1 MQTITIPKKEYQGIV
16 RRQVK
21 IEQELRAVRKVL
33 LQEIDEAEIKPVVLA
48 RWEKI
53 SCDLDDGKGLTFSS
67 VSKMRDWLKNV

>member
-16 RRQVK
+16 RRQAK

-33 LQEIDEAEIKPVVLA
+33 RREIDEAEIRPAVLS

-53 SCDLDDGKGLTFSS
+53 SRDLDDGKGLAFSS
-67 VSKMRDWLKNV
+67 VSKMRDWLKSL